1 MMVRQPTTGETRK
14 AVTAAVV
21 GNVLEWYDFAVYAFV
36 ATIIAKKFFPA
47 QDEVTALLSTFLA
60 YGLGFVARPLGG
72 IVIGRLGD
80 TRGRKTALLLTIF
93 LMAAGTVLIGI
104 LPSYETIGV
113 VAPLLLVVARL
124 MQGFSAGG
132 EWGGSTAYIVEWAP
146 AGRRGWYGSFQ
157 QTSVVAGLL
166 LGSGVAA
173 LMNTLLTPDQM
184 EAWGWRVP
192 FLLGGILGPVG
203 LWMRREID
211 ETPAY
216 KRAAVADEDVRRK
229 AAGERAKSN
238 SGHSSERVNVR
249 TLARGFFIAGL
260 VGILLSFCWWG
271 FFYAHSAKA
280 NLADV
285 FGCLFVSKGVCL
297 AAKSAAAGVPY
308 EPAALWISLL
318 VAVGGGIFLASVQT
332 GDQDSIDP
340 LLLATRAFGF
350 TIVWTVCFYILLNY
364 MPTWTRQYM
373 KLSLQAALWAN
384 TIGLFVLLVA
394 IPLMGHLSDR
404 IGRKPL
410 LLGCCVAYIIVPLPV
425 FSYLASGS
433 ASYWMLILIQAF
445 FGLLISMF
453 SGPGPAAIAEIFA
466 TKNRSTWMTSGYALA
481 VAIFGGFA
489 PFIAVWLI
497 REFGSPTAH
506 AYYLIAA
513 AVVSTMVIATLR
525 ETAHE
530 ELA

>member
-1 MMVRQPTTGETRK
+1 MAQQPTTGETRK
-14 AVTAAVV
+14 AVTAAVI

-80 TRGRKTALLLTIF
+80 TRGRKVALLLTIF
-93 LMAAGTVLIGI
+93 LMAAGTVLIGLLPTYQSIGI
-104 LPSYETIGV
+104 L
-113 VAPLLLVVARL
+113 APLLLVVARL

-146 AGRRGWYGSFQ
+146 RGRRGWYGSFQ

-173 LMNTLLTPDQM
+173 LMNTVLTPEQM

-192 FLLGGILGPVG
+192 FLLGGMLGPVG
-203 LWMRREID
+203 LYMRRTID

-216 KRAAVADEDVRRK
+216 RRVEAQGEVGKVED
-229 AAGERAKSN
+229 
-238 SGHSSERVNVR
+238 SGW
-249 TLARGFFIAGL
+249 L
-260 VGILLSFCWWG
+260 
-271 FFYAHSAKA
+271 
-280 NLADV
+280 
-285 FGCLFVSKGVCL
+285 L
-297 AAKSAAAGVPY
+297 AA
-308 EPAALWISLL
+308 
-318 VAVGGGIFLASVQT
+318 
-332 GDQDSIDP
+332 
-340 LLLATRAFGF
+340 RAFGF
-350 TIVWTVCFYILLNY
+350 TIVWTVCFYVLLNY

-373 KLSLQAALWAN
+373 KLSPQAALWAN
-384 TIGLFVLLVA
+384 TIGLFVLVAA

-404 IGRKPL
+404 FGRKPL
-410 LLGCCVAYIIVPLPV
+410 LLACCVAFILVPLPV
-425 FSYLASGS
+425 FGYLASGN
-433 ASYWMLILIQAF
+433 ASYGTLILAQVF
-445 FGLLISMF
+445 FALLISMF
-453 SGPGPAAIAEIFA
+453 SGPGPAAIAEIFP
-466 TKNRSTWMTSGYALA
+466 TKSRSTWMTSGYALA

-489 PFIAVWLI
+489 PLVSVWLI
-497 REFGSPTAH
+497 KEFGSPTAH

-513 AVVSTMVIATLR
+513 AVVSTVVIATLR

-530 ELA
+530 DLA